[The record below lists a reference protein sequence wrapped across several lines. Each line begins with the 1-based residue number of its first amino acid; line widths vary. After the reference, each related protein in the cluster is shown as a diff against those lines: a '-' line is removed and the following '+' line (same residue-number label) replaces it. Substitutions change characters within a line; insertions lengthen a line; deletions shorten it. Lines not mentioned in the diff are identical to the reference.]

1 MALPDQSDSS
11 SGFLLDCYGGQI
23 LFRPNNADPFLY
35 LVTGPAQSDGQLQS
49 KILRFPV
56 GQDMTSGIRFY
67 VLVCFFY

>member
-35 LVTGPAQSDGQLQS
+35 LVTDPAQSDGQLQS
-49 KILRFPV
+49 KILRFRV
-56 GQDMTSGIRFY
+56 GQDMPSEGTYDLLF
-67 VLVCFFY
+67 LVFN